1 MRAGP
6 VAVIVLAAAAGAT
19 GLQVA
24 QAIQERMFIFEWY
37 VFYLLP
43 LVAAV
48 FAAGLAGLAS
58 VVRRAPVG
66 KIIAP
71 ACVLA
76 VFALYVFVSQP
87 ARARGLAAPT
97 VAFRESVL
105 LTRPNLDPWSEEN
118 RGIMTAG
125 VTNPAFVYD
134 ANLFWTRSP
143 RDLLL
148 LCAQADAT
156 GRPLWLNVGH
166 TWIIRERQPDTQRII
181 EDPALFTGHKK
192 LLGEYPHCDR
202 MVCRYVPGGLKKV
215 DLSKFLSPEDI
226 AYIETNAGVPPEKY
240 FAQ

>member
-1 MRAGP
+1 
-6 VAVIVLAAAAGAT
+6 
-19 GLQVA
+19 LQVA

-118 RGIMTAG
+118 RKIMTVG
-125 VTNPAFVYD
+125 VSNPAFIYD
-134 ANLFWTRSP
+134 ANLFWARST
-143 RDLLL
+143 RDLVL
-148 LCAQADAT
+148 LCAQADVT
-156 GRPLWLNVGH
+156 GRPLWLNIGH
-166 TWIIRERQPDTQRII
+166 TWIIRERQPETQRII
-181 EDPALFTGHKK
+181 DEPALFTGHQT

-202 MVCRYVPGGLKKV
+202 IVCRYVPGGLKTV
-215 DLSKFLSPEDI
+215 DLSEFLSPEDI
-226 AYIETNAGVPPEKY
+226 AYVQMHADVPPEKH